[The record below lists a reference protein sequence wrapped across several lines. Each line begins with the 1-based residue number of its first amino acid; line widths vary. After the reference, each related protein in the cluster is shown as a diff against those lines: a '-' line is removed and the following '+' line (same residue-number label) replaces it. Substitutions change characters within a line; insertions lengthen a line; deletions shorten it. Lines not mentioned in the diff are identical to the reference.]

1 MTLLVAFNFLKFGL
15 IDLIDIIVVAILLY
29 QFYRLLRGTA
39 AVRIFWGIAV
49 IYLIWKIVTLLHLTM
64 LSKIMSQF
72 ISVGVIALIVVFQP
86 EIRSFLFFL
95 GNTRF
100 FRFMSGKLS
109 RKVNQEEFES
119 EIDSV
124 VRACKRMSAS
134 RTGALILMA
143 RETPLQEYLKTGE
156 RIDAL
161 VSRELIEN
169 IFFKNSPLHDGAL
182 IICNHRL
189 EAARCILPV
198 SKDSKISGDLGL
210 RHRSAIGSTATT
222 DAIAIVVSEQTG
234 QISLCQE
241 GQIIRDISPTV
252 LKQLLAETMTNR
264 SALSAH

>member
-1 MTLLVAFNFLKFGL
+1 MTLLVAFSFLKFGL
-15 IDLIDIIVVAILLY
+15 TDLIDIIIVAILLY
-29 QFYRLLRGTA
+29 QFYRLLRGTSA
-39 AVRIFWGIAV
+39 MRIFWGIA
-49 IYLIWKIVTLLHLTM
+49 IIFLLWRIVTLFHLTM

-72 ISVGVIALIVVFQP
+72 ISVGVIAMIVVFQP

-95 GNTRF
+95 GNTQF
-100 FRFMSGKLS
+100 FRFLSGKLS
-109 RKVNQEEFES
+109 RKLNKEEFEG

-134 RTGALILMA
+134 HTGALILMA

-156 RIDAL
+156 RIDAV

-182 IICNHRL
+182 IILNHRL

-198 SKDSKISGDLGL
+198 SKDISVPGDLGL
-210 RHRSAIGSTATT
+210 RHRSAIGATSMT

-234 QISLCQE
+234 QISLCQNS
-241 GQIIRDISPTV
+241 QITRDISPIV
-252 LKQLLAETMTNR
+252 LKQLLIEAMTNVKIV
-264 SALSAH
+264 